1 MQNRFSD
8 HAKNIVETAIKTA
21 GEMGHI
27 YVGTEHLLLA
37 LVISGDIPVYI
48 TELKGLTEK
57 TLREKINMLSEQ
69 GERTY
74 LAPED
79 MTPAMRRV
87 LSRAAESVIS
97 GNTADETHLLLAL
110 LSSDCVATR
119 LLEDMDIDTD
129 NFRKALERQMNKK
142 SSYKKETRL
151 STPTLD
157 RYAVSL
163 TDKALRGEIDPVV
176 GRETEEGRII
186 RILLRRRK
194 NNPLLIGEAGV
205 GKTAVAESIALRI
218 AEGNVPEEMRYRRIL
233 SLDMSC
239 LVAGT
244 KYRGE
249 FEEKLRTVIREATED
264 KSVILFID
272 EIHTL
277 VGAGAA
283 EGAVDASNI
292 LKPALA
298 RGEIQLIGA
307 TTPKEFK
314 KSIEKDSALE
324 RRFQQVYISEPTVEE
339 CKKVLAALKGRYENH
354 HGVCIS
360 HEALD
365 AAAEY
370 SHRYIAGRRLP
381 DKAIDLIDEAAS
393 AKRLSG
399 GKTVTEEDIALLT
412 GEISGIPR
420 EFIVGGENAE
430 QIENSLNDRIIGQ
443 EKAIKAITAAMRR
456 RLSRISEPD
465 RPMGSMLFYG
475 PHGVGKTECAKALA
489 LTLCG
494 TDKGFVLID
503 MSEYTEPH
511 TASRLIGAPPGYTGF
526 GEGGVLT
533 EAVRRTPFCVVL
545 FDGVEKA
552 HPDVMGLVS
561 QILDRGFLTDSDG
574 LNVSF
579 SHATVIFTAS
589 VDGLGAGIGFS
600 GEREKSIT
608 DKILSPEITDRI
620 EDIVRFEP
628 LDKVSLRRIASKRA
642 KELVNAAVEKG
653 VEISLPEEAILQAVE
668 GCGGSAR
675 VLCRAVTRITQDA
688 AWEKQFK
695 KVREYQKST

>member
-1 MQNRFSD
+1 MQSRFSD
-8 HAKNIVETAIKTA
+8 NAKNTVSLAIRTA

-37 LVISGDIPVYI
+37 LIMAGGIPAYI
-48 TELKGLTEK
+48 IELKHLTEH
-57 TLREKINMLSEQ
+57 TLRERINTLCEP
-69 GERTY
+69 GEPTY
-74 LAPED
+74 LSAED
-79 MTPAMRRV
+79 MTPAVRRI
-87 LSRAAESVIS
+87 LSQAGDYAPTGS
-97 GNTADETHLLLAL
+97 ETDNIHILVSL

-119 LLEDMDIDTD
+119 LMEDMDIDTD
-129 NFRKALERQMNKK
+129 NCRKALEKQMAKK
-142 SSYKKETRL
+142 INTKKDIRL

-157 RYAVSL
+157 RYSVSL

-176 GRETEEGRII
+176 GREKEEERII

-218 AEGNVPEEMRYRRIL
+218 ARGFVPDEMKSRRIL

-249 FEEKLRTVIREATED
+249 FEEKLRAVIREATED
-264 KSVILFID
+264 KDAILFID

-314 KSIEKDSALE
+314 KSIEKDGALE
-324 RRFQQVYISEPTVEE
+324 RRFQQVYINEPTVEE
-339 CKKVLAALKGRYENH
+339 CKSVLMALKGRYESH
-354 HGVCIS
+354 HGVNIS
-360 HEALD
+360 QDAII

-370 SHRYIAGRRLP
+370 SNRYITGRRLP

-399 GKTVTEEDIALLT
+399 GKTVTGEDIAVLT
-412 GEISGIPR
+412 GEISGVPR
-420 EFIVGGENAE
+420 EFITGGESAAE
-430 QIENSLNDRIIGQ
+430 IERNLSERIIGQ
-443 EKAIKAITAAMRR
+443 DEAVKAITAAVRR

-475 PHGVGKTECAKALA
+475 PHGVGKTESAKALA

-494 TDKGFVLID
+494 SDKGFVLID
-503 MSEYTEPH
+503 MSEYTEQH
-511 TASRLIGAPPGYTGF
+511 SVSRLIGAPPGYTGS

-552 HPDVMGLVS
+552 HPDVMGIIS
-561 QILDRGFLTDSDG
+561 QILDRGYLTDSDG

-579 SHATVIFTAS
+579 SQATVIFTAS
-589 VDGLGAGIGFS
+589 VDGFTASAGFS
-600 GEREKSIT
+600 GGGRTDIT
-608 DKILSPEITDRI
+608 GRILTPEITDRI
-620 EDIVRFEP
+620 EDTVRFKP
-628 LDKVSLRRIASKRA
+628 LTRDSLKLIAEKRA
-642 KELVNAAVEKG
+642 GQLLNAAKG
-653 VEISLPEEAILQAVE
+653 RETDISLPEETLERAVDA
-668 GCGGSAR
+668 CGGSAR
-675 VLCRAVTRITQDA
+675 VLCRAVTRAVQDA
-688 AWEKQFK
+688 AWEKRCE

>member
-1 MQNRFSD
+1 MQSRFSER
-8 HAKNIVETAIKTA
+8 AKNIIETAIRSA

-37 LVISGDIPVYI
+37 LVLSGETSVYMPGA
-48 TELKGLTEK
+48 TELTEEAI
-57 TLREKINMLSEQ
+57 RDKISMLSEQ
-69 GERTY
+69 GDSTC
-74 LAPED
+74 LTPED
-79 MTPAMRRV
+79 MTPALRRV
-87 LSRAAESVIS
+87 LLRAADAAPS
-97 GNTADETHLLLAL
+97 GSLADEKHLLYAL
-110 LSSDCVATR
+110 LSSDCVATG
-119 LLEDMDIDTD
+119 LLEDMDTDTD
-129 NFRKALERQMNKK
+129 NFRKALEKQMNKK
-142 SSYKKETRL
+142 SSYKKDTRL

-176 GRETEEGRII
+176 GREAEEERII

-218 AEGNVPEEMRYRRIL
+218 AKGNVPDEMRTRRIL

-249 FEEKLRTVIREATED
+249 FEEKLRSVIREATDD
-264 KSVILFID
+264 KDVILFID

-314 KSIEKDSALE
+314 KSIEKDGALE
-324 RRFQQVYISEPTVEE
+324 RRFQQVYINEPSVEE
-339 CKKVLAALKGRYENH
+339 CKRVLMALKGRYESH
-354 HGVCIS
+354 HGVRIT
-360 HEALD
+360 HDALA

-370 SHRYIAGRRLP
+370 SHRYISGRRLP

-399 GKTVTEEDIALLT
+399 GKTVTEEDIAYLT
-412 GEISGIPR
+412 GEVSGVPYEFISGEESTEETER
-420 EFIVGGENAE
+420 YLA
-430 QIENSLNDRIIGQ
+430 DRVVGQ
-443 EKAIKAITAAMRR
+443 EKAVKAVAHSVGRR
-456 RLSRISEPD
+456 HTRISEPD
-465 RPMGSMLFYG
+465 RPLGSMLFYG

-489 LTLCG
+489 YSLCG
-494 TDKGFVLID
+494 TENSFVLID

-511 TASRLIGAPPGYTGF
+511 SVSRLIGAPPGYSGY

-533 EAVRRTPFCVVL
+533 EAVRKTPFCVVL
-545 FDGVEKA
+545 FDSAEKA
-552 HPDVMGLVS
+552 HPDVLALAS
-561 QILDRGFLTDSDG
+561 QILDRGVLTDSDG
-574 LNVSF
+574 LAVSF

-589 VDGLGAGIGFS
+589 SESCSTIGFS
-600 GEREKSIT
+600 EKNEKNGAE
-608 DKILSPEITDRI
+608 KILPAEIIDRI

-628 LDKVSLRRIASKRA
+628 LDKAALRRIASGKVRKLAALSGGENEVLLSDEDILRA
-642 KELVNAAVEKG
+642 VD
-653 VEISLPEEAILQAVE
+653 S
-668 GCGGSAR
+668 CGGSAR
-675 VLCRAVTRITQDA
+675 ALCRAVTRMARDA
-688 AWEKQFK
+688 VWEKQYK
-695 KVREYQKST
+695 KSREYQKST

>member
-8 HAKNIVETAIKTA
+8 HAKNIIETAIKTA

-48 TELKGLTEK
+48 TELKGLTERK
-57 TLREKINMLSEQ
+57 LREKINALSEQ
-69 GERTY
+69 GEKTY
-74 LAPED
+74 LSPED
-79 MTPAMRRV
+79 MTPALRRV
-87 LSRAAESVIS
+87 ISRGAESAPIHIV
-97 GNTADETHLLLAL
+97 ADETHLLLAL

-129 NFRKALERQMNKK
+129 NFRKALERQMTKK
-142 SSYKKETRL
+142 SSYKKDTRL

-157 RYAVSL
+157 RYSVSL
-163 TDKALRGEIDPVV
+163 TDKAMRGEIDPVV
-176 GRETEEGRII
+176 GREGEEERII

-218 AEGNVPEEMRYRRIL
+218 SKGDVPDEMKSRRIL

-249 FEEKLRTVIREATED
+249 FEEKLRAVIREATED
-264 KSVILFID
+264 KDVILFID

-314 KSIEKDSALE
+314 KSIEKDGALE
-324 RRFQQVYISEPTVEE
+324 RRFQQVYINEPTAEE
-339 CKKVLAALKGRYENH
+339 CKNVLMALKGRYESH
-354 HGVCIS
+354 HGVRIS
-360 HEALD
+360 HDALE

-370 SHRYIAGRRLP
+370 SHRYISGRRLP

-399 GKTVTEEDIALLT
+399 GKTVTREDIAFLV
-412 GEISGIPR
+412 GEFSGIPAD
-420 EFIVGGENAE
+420 FVLGGESAE
-430 QIENSLNDRIIGQ
+430 QIESLLNDRIVGQ
-443 EKAIKAITAAMRR
+443 ENAVRAITDAMRR

-465 RPMGSMLFYG
+465 RPMCSMLFYG

-489 LTLCG
+489 YALCG
-494 TDKGFVLID
+494 KDKGLVLVD

-511 TASRLIGAPPGYTGF
+511 SVSRLIGAPPGYTGC

-552 HPDVMGLVS
+552 HPDVMGIVS
-561 QILDRGFLTDSDG
+561 QILDRGVLTDSDG
-574 LNVSF
+574 LDVSF

-589 VDGLGAGIGFS
+589 TDNFGAIGFS
-600 GEREKSIT
+600 GEREK
-608 DKILSPEITDRI
+608 DVAARILSHGIADRV
-620 EDIVRFEP
+620 EDTVRFCP
-628 LDKVSLRRIASKRA
+628 LDISSLRRIGLNRA
-642 KELVNAAVEKG
+642 KELASYAAKQG
-653 VEISLPEEAILQAVE
+653 VDVSVSEEDVLRAAE

-675 VLCRAVTRITQDA
+675 VLCRAVTRLTQDA
-688 AWEKQFK
+688 AWEKQYK